1 MFKNGDTTFRII
13 GNDSTFVEKV
23 SETGS
28 STMMMLEVTNA
39 WLVHQM
45 FDIENLLSWT
55 KKLEFPPTTEEIT
68 VPDEIATKCTHKKV
82 NIFSKMGKAVFPASS
97 FIMACE
103 IEFKE

>member
-1 MFKNGDTTFRII
+1 MNTKRLYVFKNGNITFQIV
-13 GNDSTFVEKV
+13 GDDSTFVEKV

-39 WLVHQM
+39 WMVNPEYDIFLSTRHKITPFNACYLEYLNQPM
-45 FDIENLLSWT
+45 FVKI
-55 KKLEFPPTTEEIT
+55 
-68 VPDEIATKCTHKKV
+68 
-82 NIFSKMGKAVFPASS
+82 GKAVFPASS